1 MQCHTPEDRIPRHKF
16 CRLIVDVTSQTASEP
31 HFASSVRNN
40 TTLLPNYAFT
50 REKCSYKYTTNISQT
65 YHKHRL
71 YKIPLYWP
79 YQSADRIQL
88 AFIHKNVFKAMNIKH
103 EPYRFCAIILQFLPS
118 ATISVLCISVS
129 HAENKL
135 KTAKYIKGT
144 FRMESG
150 GLSETL
156 VPIYQT
162 ARRHITEY
170 RNRNELH
177 NCKTPN

>member
-1 MQCHTPEDRIPRHKF
+1 MSLLR
-16 CRLIVDVTSQTASEP
+16 RLLNHISRVP
-31 HFASSVRNN
+31 SV
-40 TTLLPNYAFT
+40 TTLTFYQIMPLHAISVVTNIPQTYHNH
-50 REKCSYKYTTNISQT
+50 TTNTSQT

-103 EPYRFCAIILQFLPS
+103 EPYRFCAITLQFLPS

-170 RNRNELH
+170 RNRNELQ
-177 NCKTPN
+177 NCKTPT